1 MPRCKRIANIR
12 RRISFEINGRKV
24 SPHNLENTLE
34 SALLQPVQ
42 ELITKS
48 VGSANQ
54 KSWTQKIYKHTNKFQ
69 NPMHQN
75 YKPVKAIEILV
86 YIPASAIHSLVVFF
100 GDSTFNTAMTEY
112 VPYASGYIRYIKSE
126 REREFEPDYG
136 ND

>member
-1 MPRCKRIANIR
+1 M
-12 RRISFEINGRKV
+12 
-24 SPHNLENTLE
+24 ENTLE

-75 YKPVKAIEILV
+75 YKLVKAIEILV
-86 YIPASAIHSLVVFF
+86 DIPASAIHSLVVFF